1 MALCH
6 PLSSHRFA
14 DRLVSGVAVPDG
26 KRSYAAAARLALSW
40 NRFLDALEEK
50 LGHAFA
56 DKALLRR
63 ALTHAS
69 ADSAVSNER
78 LEFLG
83 DRVLGLVI
91 AEKLHQLYPAEPEG
105 MLTRRLHALVRWET
119 CARVGESLELW
130 QALALTKSETANDGG
145 RARGAI
151 VGSAVEALIAALYLD
166 GGLEVA
172 RAFIEARWLPLLD
185 AIATEQR
192 DAKTRL
198 QEWSQGGGRGE
209 RGAPAYTLV
218 SRDGPDHAP
227 HFVVEVTVEGQE
239 PARGEGRSKREAEQA
254 AAAALLAKA
263 GVA

>member
-1 MALCH
+1 LQ
-6 PLSSHRFA
+6 
-14 DRLVSGVAVPDG
+14 
-26 KRSYAAAARLALSW
+26 
-40 NRFLDALEEK
+40 ALEEK
-50 LGHAFA
+50 LGHVFS

-91 AEKLHQLYPAEPEG
+91 AEKMHQLYPQEAEG
-105 MLTRRLHALVRWET
+105 LLTRRLHALVRWET
-119 CARVGESLELW
+119 CARVGEAIDLW
-130 QALALTKSETANDGG
+130 PQLILTKSETANDGG

-151 VGSAVEALIAALYLD
+151 IGSAVEALIAALYLD
-166 GGLEVA
+166 GGLETA
-172 RAFIEARWLPLLD
+172 RRFIEAQWLPLLD

-209 RGAPAYTLV
+209 RGAPVYTLI

-227 HFVVEVTVEGQE
+227 HFVVEVRVTGHE
-239 PARGEGRSKREAEQA
+239 AATGEGASKREAEQA
-254 AAAALLAKA
+254 AAAALLARA
-263 GVA
+263 GQSEEKKS

>member
-1 MALCH
+1 MTT
-6 PLSSHRFA
+6 
-14 DRLVSGVAVPDG
+14 
-26 KRSYAAAARLALSW
+26 
-40 NRFLDALEEK
+40 ALEDT
-50 LGHAFA
+50 LGHVFT
-56 DKALLRR
+56 DQALLRR

-91 AEKLHQLYPAEPEG
+91 AETLHERFPQEPEG
-105 MLTRRLHALVRWET
+105 LLTRRLHALVRWES
-119 CARVGESLELW
+119 CALVGEAIELW
-130 QALALTKSETANDGG
+130 SALVLTKSETANDGG

-166 GGLEVA
+166 GGLEAA
-172 RAFIEARWLPLLD
+172 RAFITRHWLPLLD
-185 AIATEQR
+185 TLPTDRR

-198 QEWSQGGGRGE
+198 QEWSQSGGRGE

-227 HFVVEVTVEGQE
+227 HFVVEVRVAGHE
-239 PARGEGRSKREAEQA
+239 PAQGQGASKREAEQA
-254 AAAALLAKA
+254 AADALLARE

>member
-1 MALCH
+1 
-6 PLSSHRFA
+6 
-14 DRLVSGVAVPDG
+14 
-26 KRSYAAAARLALSW
+26 
-40 NRFLDALEEK
+40 LDALEEK
-50 LGHAFA
+50 LRHAFT

-119 CARVGESLELW
+119 CARVGENLDLW
-130 QALALTKSETANDGG
+130 SQLVLTKSETANDGG

-166 GGLEVA
+166 GGLEAA
-172 RAFIEARWLPLLD
+172 RAFIEAQWLPLLD
-185 AIATEQR
+185 TIATEQR

-198 QEWSQGGGRGE
+198 QEWSQSGGRGE
-209 RGAPAYTLV
+209 KGAPAYALV

-227 HFVVEVTVEGQE
+227 HFVVSVTVTGHE
-239 PARGEGRSKREAEQA
+239 PATGEGSSKREAEQA
-254 AAAALLAKA
+254 AAAALLARA

>member
-1 MALCH
+1 M
-6 PLSSHRFA
+6 
-14 DRLVSGVAVPDG
+14 
-26 KRSYAAAARLALSW
+26 
-40 NRFLDALEEK
+40 NALEEK
-50 LGHAFA
+50 LGHAFK
-56 DKALLRR
+56 DEALLRR

-69 ADSAVSNER
+69 ADHAVSNER

-91 AEKLHQLYPAEPEG
+91 AQKMHELYPGEPEG

-119 CARVGESLELW
+119 CARVGEAIGLW
-130 QALALTKSETANDGG
+130 PQLILTKSETANDGG

-166 GGLEVA
+166 GGMAVA
-172 RAFIEARWLPLLD
+172 ARFIETHWLPLLD
-185 AIATEQR
+185 SIATEQR

-198 QEWSQGGGRGE
+198 QEWSQGSGRGE
-209 RGAPAYTLV
+209 KGAPRYALV

-239 PARGEGRSKREAEQA
+239 PARGQGSSKREAEQA
-254 AAAALLAKA
+254 AAAALLAQA